1 MNDKICLTVVAAD
14 VNFFPVVANEYNSAA
29 HKHARIVKEGNNN
42 LKNAC
47 PPPGWHAKN

>member
-1 MNDKICLTVVAAD
+1 MNDKIFLTIVAAD

-29 HKHARIVKEGNNN
+29 HNARIVKEGNNN